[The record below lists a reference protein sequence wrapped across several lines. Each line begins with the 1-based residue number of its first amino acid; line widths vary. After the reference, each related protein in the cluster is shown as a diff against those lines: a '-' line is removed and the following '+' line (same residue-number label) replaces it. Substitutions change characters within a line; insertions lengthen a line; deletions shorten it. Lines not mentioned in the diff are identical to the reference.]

1 MSEKP
6 MLTGVAVE
14 EGRRPWEME
23 VGKPAQPAQFERA
36 GCGVTMR

>member
-1 MSEKP
+1 

-23 VGKPAQPAQFERA
+23 VGKPHNPHRLSEQDVGLQ
-36 GCGVTMR
+36 